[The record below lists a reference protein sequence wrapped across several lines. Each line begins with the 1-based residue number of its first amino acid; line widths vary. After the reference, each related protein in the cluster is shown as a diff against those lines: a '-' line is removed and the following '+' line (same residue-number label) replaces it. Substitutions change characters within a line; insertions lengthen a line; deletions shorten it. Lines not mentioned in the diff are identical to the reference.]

1 MSALTDAI
9 DRFCERDLE
18 ILFDD
23 EVRASTI
30 EVHRSIERLSAE
42 QLRLIGEFDRR
53 QTYTVAGH
61 LSTASW
67 LAATCRL
74 AWGHA
79 RRLVGHARSLARTGP
94 TVAQPGWTTCG
105 CFAATIT
112 GWSMRGTR
120 RGHLRR
126 PEGRWRP
133 QVSC

>member
-1 MSALTDAI
+1 MSAPTDAI

-23 EVRASTI
+23 EVQASTI

-61 LSTASW
+61 PSTASW

-74 AWGHA
+74 AWGHG
-79 RRLVGHARSLARTGP
+79 RRLVGHARFPRSHWADGGP
-94 TVAQPGWTTCG
+94 TRLDNQRLLCRHHHRLV
-105 CFAATIT
+105 
-112 GWSMRGTR
+112 
-120 RGHLRR
+120 H
-126 PEGRWRP
+126 EGDP
-133 QVSC
+133 A